1 MRTELTLKH
10 KRYQGGYG
18 PRGTTPFATMPH
30 PLLCPIILSCIF
42 FAFPTITALVPLGV
56 FQPLQRQIRFRKE
69 RGVGVLVVAYSTKES
84 DPVVDKLFQRDPD
97 IDAPLPPAFIDCP
110 FTGILGGPDAFY
122 RTASRALQSPSLF
135 SFLYQDRPMVEV
147 TGGSNARRLLR
158 QENFSNLTSNAVPG
172 VSQMVCGTSSLRT
185 VTDKSRAPGVARI
198 DRRTV
203 VIPPLPWRHPS
214 RAWKPSVDSVSKRLY
229 PPVEEGMGYLGI
241 PRTRI
246 VMMSW

>member
-1 MRTELTLKH
+1 
-10 KRYQGGYG
+10 
-18 PRGTTPFATMPH
+18 MPH

-185 VTDKSRAPGVARI
+185 VTDKVEHRVLRELIGVPLSS
-198 DRRTV
+198 
-203 VIPPLPWRHPS
+203 PPCRGGIRP
-214 RAWKPSVDSVSKRLY
+214 A
-229 PPVEEGMGYLGI
+229 LGSHLSTAYRNDCI
-241 PRTRI
+241 LR
-246 VMMSW
+246 